1 MLKEKTALS
10 GGPVKNNRKICA
22 SLFKVNAAVKIMHCN
37 LVAAEQPRASTDV
50 GRRIFRM
57 NIIAQRFGLNLLA
70 ALRFVY
76 AILAAASQ
84 NKTDDAKYYH
94 CDADPLRS

>member
-1 MLKEKTALS
+1 MS

-37 LVAAEQPRASTDV
+37 LVAAEQTRALTDV

-57 NIIAQRFGLNLLA
+57 NIIAQRFGWNLLA

-84 NKTDDAKYYH
+84 NKTYDAEYYH

>member
-1 MLKEKTALS
+1 
-10 GGPVKNNRKICA
+10 
-22 SLFKVNAAVKIMHCN
+22 
-37 LVAAEQPRASTDV
+37 
-50 GRRIFRM
+50 M

-94 CDADPLRS
+94 CDADPLRSWQAKENSADLICAEILKAETFNAVQNGIKEQNTPCLQPFAKS

>member
-1 MLKEKTALS
+1 MS

-37 LVAAEQPRASTDV
+37 LVAAEQTRALTDV

-84 NKTDDAKYYH
+84 NKTYDAKYYH

>member
-1 MLKEKTALS
+1 MS

-37 LVAAEQPRASTDV
+37 LVAAEQTRASTDV

-84 NKTDDAKYYH
+84 NETYDAKYYH